1 MLRPTSSSCPL
12 LASMLTSTMMSS
24 NSFLS
29 SVIVQLLF
37 QFFSFLFIRFVIPL
51 FMNIGFEPF
60 GSKFW
65 IIRFENINEIVDIGG
80 GKSESL
86 DLAQLGVT
94 WNIGNT
100 VP

>member
-1 MLRPTSSSCPL
+1 MNFDNETY
-12 LASMLTSTMMSS
+12 
-24 NSFLS
+24 
-29 SVIVQLLF
+29 

-51 FMNIGFEPF
+51 LMNVSLESL

-65 IIRFENINEIVDIGG
+65 IIRLENINEIVDIGG

-86 DLAQLGVT
+86 DLAQLSVT

-100 VP
+100 IS

>member
-1 MLRPTSSSCPL
+1 MNFDNETY
-12 LASMLTSTMMSS
+12 
-24 NSFLS
+24 
-29 SVIVQLLF
+29 

-51 FMNIGFEPF
+51 LVNVSLESL

-65 IIRFENINEIVDIGG
+65 IIRLENINEIVDIGG

-86 DLAQLGVT
+86 DLAQLRVT

-100 VP
+100 IS